1 MPTIGK
7 KSQYQAATKAVNL
20 ITWQLCSLVSKPPN
34 GFLIYSI
41 FHSLFCFPFCKGR
54 ALNQDE
60 EKQLSRSSSPSFF
73 SPPCYLCS
81 KSGQVVLIISSAQQ
95 TPGCMRFLLASP
107 KLRADIVFK
116 APLSQRQ
123 EQLCCTA
130 LPVDVRSLFLP
141 KQMGFLMA
149 SVSFSMQE
157 PFSYTVATKERKK
170 NSTGERDV
178 IGRSRSG
185 WFFSK

>member
-1 MPTIGK
+1 MLRMEK
-7 KSQYQAATKAVNL
+7 NQYQTVTKVGNL

-41 FHSLFCFPFCKGR
+41 FHSLFCFPFCKGQ
-54 ALNQDE
+54 ALNQHE
-60 EKQLSRSSSPSFF
+60 EKQLSCSPSPRFF
-73 SPPCYLCS
+73 SPCYLCS

-116 APLSQRQ
+116 APLFQRQ

-130 LPVDVRSLFLP
+130 LPVDVRALFLL

-149 SVSFSMQE
+149 SVSFSIR
-157 PFSYTVATKERKK
+157 T
-170 NSTGERDV
+170 
-178 IGRSRSG
+178 SRSHFPTQWPG
-185 WFFSK
+185 KKKKMVLEKGM